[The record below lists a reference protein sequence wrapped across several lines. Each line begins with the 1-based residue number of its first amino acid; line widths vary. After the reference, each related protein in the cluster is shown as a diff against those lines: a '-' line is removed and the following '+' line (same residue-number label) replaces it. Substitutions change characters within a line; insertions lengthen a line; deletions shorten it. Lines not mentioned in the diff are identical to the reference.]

1 MKLSN
6 LAIKR
11 PVTTTMVVLLVVLLG
26 FISFNRTNL
35 DLFPDIT
42 YPGAAVITSYSGT
55 GPEEVETMVTK
66 PLESSLATVTNIQTL
81 SSTSSKGQSTVVAEF
96 SWGTDM
102 DTAAMDMRESID
114 MIRDAL
120 PDEVSDP
127 YVIQFD
133 PSMMPIM
140 QMGVTSNMDLAEL
153 KELIENK
160 VSPNLER
167 LEGVA
172 AVNLVG
178 GKERE
183 ILVEVNENKLNNYN
197 VSFDSIRNSLMANNL
212 NMSGGSVRRGDIEY
226 LVRVTGKFES
236 INEIKEVKI
245 ATGSGGIV
253 SLDELATVTDT
264 YKEMTTKS
272 KLNGQPSI
280 GLTVQKATDANTVAV
295 SNRVKEEIN
304 KLQNNY
310 DSNGLQLLPIMDQ
323 ADYIEQS
330 VGNVG
335 RNAIYGA
342 ILAVLVLWFFLRN
355 IRSTIIIA
363 TAIPV
368 SVITT
373 FMLLYFGNLT
383 LNLMTLGGLALGV
396 GMLVDNSIVVL
407 ENIYRYRKEGLS
419 KLEAAHKGSNEV
431 GMAIAASTITTAIV
445 FLPVVFVGGMA
456 SQIFQELAITVAFAL
471 LASLLVSLTLIP
483 VMASK
488 ILKINKKDEKTNK
501 WFEKLKESYTNSL
514 SWAIDHHWLV
524 LIVVVVV
531 FAGSLFL
538 FPAIG
543 QEFIPGMDQG
553 QFTIT
558 ANMPV
563 GTPLETTEETATK
576 IEETVLDIPEVDT
589 MLTNIGSTGQM
600 MGGSQSGSEIASIS
614 VNLVDL
620 GDRERS
626 TQEVMEEVRKK
637 INIPGVE
644 LNIAAQDMMGG
655 GGLSGGKPVVIR
667 ILGNDLNILE
677 NIAQSIKREINN
689 INGIR
694 GVEDSISE
702 GRPEM
707 QVKVNR
713 NLAANYGLSIAQI
726 GSTIETSISG
736 NTATRYEVG
745 GEEYDVRVTLP
756 DDNINSPEDVKNM
769 TLTSPQGSKVKLSS
783 IADFKI
789 ETGPRSITRENQQR
803 YVTVSADLFQ
813 RDLGDTMDE
822 IRNKLDKNLTLP
834 AGYNIEY
841 GGEYQEMVNAFGDL
855 GFAFILAIVLVYM
868 VMASQFESLVDP
880 FIIMFTVPMAIIG
893 VLFGLFIT
901 GYTLSVVSI
910 IGLVMLSGI
919 VVNNAIVLVDYINT
933 VRLRGKGMKEAIIE
947 AAPVRLRPVLMT
959 ALTTILALLP
969 IALGFGEG
977 AEIQAP
983 MAVVVISGLIV
994 ATFLTLYIV
1003 PVLYAIFE
1011 KYAKKIK

>member
-6 LAIKR
+6 LSIKR

-42 YPGAAVITSYSGT
+42 YPGAAVITSYSGV

-96 SWGTDM
+96 GWGTDM

-114 MIRDAL
+114 MVRDAL

-127 YVIQFD
+127 FVIQFD

-140 QMGVTSNMDLAEL
+140 QMGVTGDMDLAEL

-160 VSPNLER
+160 ISPSLER

-183 ILVEVNENKLNNYN
+183 ILVEISENKLNNYN
-197 VSFDSIRNSLMANNL
+197 VSFKTIRNTLMGNNL

-236 INEIKEVKI
+236 LNEIKELKI
-245 ATGSGGIV
+245 PTGTGGVV
-253 SLDELATVTDT
+253 SLSELATITDT
-264 YKEMTTKS
+264 YKEMESKS
-272 KLNGQPSI
+272 NLNGKPSI
-280 GLTVQKATDANTVAV
+280 GLTIQKATDANTVAV
-295 SNRVKEEIN
+295 SNRVKEEID
-304 KLQNNY
+304 KLKNDY
-310 DSNGLQLLPIMDQ
+310 DSNELQMLAIMDQ

-335 RNAIYGA
+335 RNAVYGA

-419 KLEAAHKGSNEV
+419 KLEAARKGSNEV

-488 ILKINKKDEKTNK
+488 ILKTDEKEAKVNK
-501 WFEKLKESYTNSL
+501 WFDKLKSKYTTSL

-524 LIVVVVV
+524 LIVVIAV

-538 FPAIG
+538 FPVIG
-543 QEFIPGMDQG
+543 QEFIPSMDQG

-558 ANMPV
+558 ANLPV
-563 GTPLETTEETATK
+563 GTPLDKTEETAAQ
-576 IEETVLDIPEVDT
+576 IEKSVLEIPEVDT

-600 MGGSQSGSEIASIS
+600 MGGSQSGSEIASLS
-614 VNLVDL
+614 VNLVGLSERD
-620 GDRERS
+620 RS
-626 TQEVMEEVRKK
+626 TQEIMEEVRNK
-637 INIPGVE
+637 INISGVK

-655 GGLSGGKPVVIR
+655 GGMAGGKPVVIK
-667 ILGNDLNILE
+667 IIGNDLNSLE
-677 NIAQSIKREINN
+677 NISKNIKTEISD
-689 INGIR
+689 IEGIR
-694 GVEDSISE
+694 EVEDSISE

-713 NLAANYGLSIAQI
+713 SLAANYGLSIAQI
-726 GSTIETSISG
+726 GSAIETSISG
-736 NTATRYEVG
+736 SNATRYEVG
-745 GEEYDVRVTLP
+745 GEEYDVRITLP
-756 DDNINSPEDVKNM
+756 DSNIESPEDVKNM
-769 TLTSPQGSKVKLSS
+769 TLSSPAGSKVKLKS
-783 IADFKI
+783 IADFKM

-803 YVTVSADLFQ
+803 YVTVSADLFE

-822 IRNKLDKNLTLP
+822 IRNKLNENLVLP
-834 AGYNIEY
+834 AGYELEY
-841 GGEYQEMVNAFGDL
+841 GGEYQEMQNAFSDL

-868 VMASQFESLVDP
+868 VMASQFESLIDP

-893 VLFGLFIT
+893 VLFGLYIT

-910 IGLVMLSGI
+910 IGLVMLAGI

-933 VRLRGKGMKEAIIE
+933 VRLRGKEMKEAIIE

-983 MAVVVISGLIV
+983 MAVVVISGLIA
-994 ATFLTLYIV
+994 ATFLTLYVV

-1011 KYAKKIK
+1011 KYAKKIA